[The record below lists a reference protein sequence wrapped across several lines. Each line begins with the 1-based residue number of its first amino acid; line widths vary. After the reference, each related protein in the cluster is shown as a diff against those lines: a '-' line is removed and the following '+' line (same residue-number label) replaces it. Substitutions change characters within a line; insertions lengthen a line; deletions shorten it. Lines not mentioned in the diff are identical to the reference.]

1 MKLNSLYLTFILLVL
16 FINGKS
22 ECQFGNWLGS
32 SGGGSSGRDESDG
45 GGRGG
50 GDKPKWWQGAQSF
63 ANAASLAA
71 AFAKFK
77 VIILIENKIY

>member
-1 MKLNSLYLTFILLVL
+1 MKLNSLYLTPVLLVL
-16 FINGKS
+16 FINDKS

-32 SGGGSSGRDESDG
+32 SGGRSSGRDESDG
-45 GGRGG
+45 GGSG
-50 GDKPKWWQGAQSF
+50 KSKWWQGAQSF

-77 VIILIENKIY
+77 VIILIENKVY